1 MKEKKDTTASRLDGS
16 EFTKRE
22 IILYDHETTAELQI
36 LGAADIEKVPFE
48 KELMV
53 KFKRLK
59 ICGSPNKKLLQFS
72 KDSSLEID
80 VGASNTDD
88 FGDHLE
94 GTLST
99 EDIKEAIE
107 NIGTQ
112 PIMVQS
118 KDDVMEAVKQLM
130 EIQGEVKIEITKTLA
145 ENEQMF
151 IINKIENIE
160 DADVIVIDNT
170 NEATPTKPK
179 QTTPLK
185 ASPLKR
191 KPLPTSTQTKRLRSK
206 K

>member
-1 MKEKKDTTASRLDGS
+1 MKEKKDTKASRLDGS

-36 LGAADIEKVPFE
+36 LGADDIEKVPFE
-48 KELMV
+48 KDLMV

-59 ICGSPNKKLLQFS
+59 IFGTPNKKFLQFM
-72 KDSSLEID
+72 KDSSLETD
-80 VGASNTDD
+80 MDTSNTDD
-88 FGDHLE
+88 FGDHLK

-99 EDIKEAIE
+99 DDIKEAIE

-112 PIMVQS
+112 PIMVHS

-145 ENEQMF
+145 ENEQLF

-160 DADVIVIDNT
+160 DADVIVIANTVT
-170 NEATPTKPK
+170 NEATPKK
-179 QTTPLK
+179 TTPLK
-185 ASPLKR
+185 APKR
-191 KPLPTSTQTKRLRSK
+191 KPSPSSSQSKRLRGK